1 VLLPR
6 VVDQVQSFGLAM
18 ARLVDVALAIGH
30 SAQVHVVGD
39 KEIFVGQH
47 GQIDFG
53 AGDVGLVALVYRG
66 QRIGRIVAAPHALVH
81 FELHLAAGSGANDGL
96 GVRPAY
102 HPVR

>member
-1 VLLPR
+1 
-6 VVDQVQSFGLAM
+6 
-18 ARLVDVALAIGH
+18 
-30 SAQVHVVGD
+30 VGP
-39 KEIFVGQH
+39 
-47 GQIDFG
+47 
-53 AGDVGLVALVYRG
+53 VALVYRG